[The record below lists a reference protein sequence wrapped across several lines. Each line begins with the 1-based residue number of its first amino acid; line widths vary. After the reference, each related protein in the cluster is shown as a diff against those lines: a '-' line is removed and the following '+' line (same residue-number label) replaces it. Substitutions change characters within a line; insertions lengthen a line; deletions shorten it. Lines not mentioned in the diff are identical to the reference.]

1 MYARLWRQCVYAMYA
16 NLDNL
21 QTGLVCVFLSFFVVV
36 VSMCFNVCAFVL
48 YIVFVSR
55 FSTGTKNGN

>member
-36 VSMCFNVCAFVL
+36 VSMCFNVCAFVCVL
-48 YIVFVSR
+48 YNFMCVPVE
-55 FSTGTKNGN
+55 